1 MADKKHFIVTTSKM
15 AGTIN
20 DAYIDVT
27 LKATT
32 DIDNGTIVNADF
44 GKGTVTLATDETKEM
59 FLVCTPE
66 HARYNGETLEEF
78 YNKQGD
84 KVRVMKLI
92 QGDEFGTNA
101 IVGEVSDLSVGDK
114 LQVTAD
120 GKFTAGEGKFVV
132 VEKKVVGFT
141 LVADLRYMG

>member
-1 MADKKHFIVTTSKM
+1 MAKHFIVTTSKM

-20 DAYIDVT
+20 DAFIDVT
-27 LKATT
+27 LKAST

-44 GKGTVTLATDETKEM
+44 GKGTVTYATDETKEM

-84 KVRVMKLI
+84 KVRVMKLMV
-92 QGDEFGTNA
+92 GDEFGTNA
-101 IVGEVSDLSVGDK
+101 IEGGVSGVEVGTK
-114 LQVTAD
+114 LQVTAN
-120 GKFTAGEGKFVV
+120 GKFTSGAGKFVV
-132 VEKKVVGFT
+132 VEKKMVGFT

>member
-1 MADKKHFIVTTSKM
+1 MAKHFIVTTSKM

-20 DAYIDVT
+20 DAFIDVT
-27 LKATT
+27 LKAST
-32 DIDNGTIVNADF
+32 DIDNGTIVNANFTD
-44 GKGTVTLATDETKEM
+44 GTVTYATDETKEM

-84 KVRVMKLI
+84 KVRVMKLMV
-92 QGDEFGTNA
+92 GDEFGTNA
-101 IVGEVSDLSVGDK
+101 IEGGVSGVEVGTK
-114 LQVTAD
+114 LQVTAN
-120 GKFTAGEGKFVV
+120 GKFTSGEGKFVV
-132 VEKKVVGFT
+132 VEKKMVGFT